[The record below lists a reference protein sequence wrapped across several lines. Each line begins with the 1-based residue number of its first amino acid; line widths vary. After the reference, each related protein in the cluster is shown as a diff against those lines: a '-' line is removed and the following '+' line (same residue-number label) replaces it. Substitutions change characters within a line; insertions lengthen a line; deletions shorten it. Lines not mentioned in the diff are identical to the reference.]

1 MKRLLAIESSCDET
15 AACVMTM
22 DGKVESNIIASQIAT
37 HALYGG
43 VVPEIA
49 SRQHIQALPAVVEQA
64 VAQAGCTLQD
74 IDYFACTYGP
84 GLSGALLCGI
94 NYAKGLAY
102 ALEKPILGINHIEG
116 HLMANHVSHPD
127 LQPPYVCL
135 IVSGGHTTLVYVED
149 FGKYH
154 LLGQTRDDAAGE
166 AFDKAARALGLP
178 YPGGPMIE
186 KLAKTGDATAY
197 KFTRPRCENPLDFS
211 FSGLKTAVIN
221 TLHRAEQTGQTIQ
234 KEDMAASF
242 QASCIDFLLTNAIK
256 ACKQR
261 KVHTLS
267 MAGGVCAN
275 GALREE
281 ATLRGRAEHLAVY
294 LPEKGY
300 CTDNAVMI
308 AEAARRRLAVGE
320 RSDFTLNADPS
331 LTLPYW
337 EETLQNHM

>member
-15 AACVMTM
+15 AACVMGL
-22 DGKVESNIIASQIAT
+22 DGTVYSNIIASQIKT

-49 SRQHIQALPAVVEQA
+49 SRQHIEALPAVVDQA
-64 VAQAGCTLQD
+64 VRQAGCTLRD
-74 IDYFACTYGP
+74 IDAFACTYGP
-84 GLSGALLCGI
+84 GLSGALLCGV

-102 ALEKPILGINHIEG
+102 ALGKPLLGVNHIEG
-116 HLMANHVSHPD
+116 HLMANHVSDPA
-127 LQPPYVCL
+127 LAPPYVCL
-135 IVSGGHTTLVYVED
+135 IASGGHTMLLYVED
-149 FGKYH
+149 LGKYH

-186 KLAKTGDATAY
+186 KLAQKGDAHAFR
-197 KFTRPRCENPLDFS
+197 FTRPRLTNPLDFS

-221 TLHRAEQTGQTIQ
+221 ALHRAEQTGQAIA

-242 QASCIDFLLTNAIK
+242 QAAAIDFLLTNAIQ
-256 ACKQR
+256 ACKQLD
-261 KVHTLS
+261 VHTLS

-275 GALREE
+275 GALR
-281 ATLRGRAEHLAVY
+281 AAAQQRGQAEKLAVY
-294 LPEKGY
+294 LPEKGF

-308 AEAARRRLAVGE
+308 AEAARHRLAQGQQ
-320 RSDFTLNADPS
+320 SDGTLNADPS

-337 EETLQNHM
+337 SETMKNPM